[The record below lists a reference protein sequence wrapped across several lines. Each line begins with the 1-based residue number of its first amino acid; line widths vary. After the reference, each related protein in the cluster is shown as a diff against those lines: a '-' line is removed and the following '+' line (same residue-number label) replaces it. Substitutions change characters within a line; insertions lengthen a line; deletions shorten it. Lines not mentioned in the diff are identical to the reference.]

1 MNIRQLAILTL
12 LMEGELSFS
21 EIGEYTGLNKAQ
33 LKKEIERLV
42 KLDFVEQKAVIG
54 GDLILGITQSGI
66 DEMIKE
72 FPLLKSLVQE
82 MENVI
87 CVKYGC

>member
-1 MNIRQLAILTL
+1 
-12 LMEGELSFS
+12 MEGELSFS